1 MMESTYSLMHD
12 VLGSHVFLFFVFS
25 LQELTIK
32 EFLLFHMKFR
42 KLRFNITEL
51 LNIFKLEKY
60 IDTKIENLSSG
71 TIQKIKLMITF
82 YSDSDFI
89 LLDEPTTNLDDEGK
103 KIYFKLMDQFSGKK
117 GIIVATNDKKDIIL
131 DKKNIINLT

>member
-1 MMESTYSLMHD
+1 
-12 VLGSHVFLFFVFS
+12 
-25 LQELTIK
+25 
-32 EFLLFHMKFR
+32 MKFR

-117 GIIVATNDKKDIIL
+117 GIVVATNDKKDIIL

>member
-1 MMESTYSLMHD
+1 
-12 VLGSHVFLFFVFS
+12 
-25 LQELTIK
+25 
-32 EFLLFHMKFR
+32 
-42 KLRFNITEL
+42 
-51 LNIFKLEKY
+51 
-60 IDTKIENLSSG
+60 
-71 TIQKIKLMITF
+71 MITF

-103 KIYFKLMDQFSGKK
+103 KIYFKLMDQFSDKK